1 MSAHLAD
8 VNVLLALLWP
18 RHVHHAAAQAW
29 FAAQGHRGWATNP
42 VTQLGVIRLLTN
54 PAVTKDAVNGRTAL
68 STLAL
73 ATGHP
78 KHHFWPLDQPV
89 TSLLAGAGS
98 SVTGY
103 RQWTDLFLLR
113 QAVEKKGKLITFDAG
128 LASVSDKESRASLLI
143 LKG

>member
-1 MSAHLAD
+1 MSAQLAD

-18 RHVHHAAAQAW
+18 RHVHHVAAQTW
-29 FAAQGHRGWATNP
+29 FASQGHRGWATNP

-54 PAVTKDAVNGRTAL
+54 PAVTKGAVNGRTAL

-78 KHHFWPLDQPV
+78 KHQFWPLDQPV

-98 SVTGY
+98 SVTDY
-103 RQWTDLFLLR
+103 RQWTDLVLLHL
-113 QAVEKKGKLITFDAG
+113 AVERKGKLITFDAG
-128 LASVSDKESRASLLI
+128 LASAADKESRASLVI